1 MPKPLTKKA
10 TIHMTEDDYA
20 KAEALADQ
28 DRRTVTQ
35 YLSIIMED
43 AIDAIPDPDELE
55 GKVEVSR
62 VS

>member
-1 MPKPLTKKA
+1 
-10 TIHMTEDDYA
+10 MTEDDYA